1 MDNIFKDILCLHPNI
16 DEYIN
21 EAQKTSE
28 QYDKIINELY
38 GYNEVSK
45 AQQAREDK
53 VKKQTLKAKEKETK
67 ATDAA
72 SKFLTGDDWDTLRGR
87 AISPESKVV
96 DKETKQKFIKK
107 DKKIKQKNITKV
119 SNQYDLDT
127 KQQELLNKKAND
139 PNNKKKVEDIAK
151 EITGK
156 DDIPPVRDN
165 RDPQTTEQ
173 KKSEAERS
181 AREFTNDQ
189 LKKNN
194 VNFNLFDKLF
204 FEKILEM
211 ISALKI
217 KKLDMKNIEY
227 AFDELQIDKNKKNI
241 FANKIKEAYKTVT
254 DEQIDNIWNSMT
266 DTKNDTKAIGKFI
279 AMPDENIQNILS
291 NVDQKLIEDAV
302 KNIPDF
308 KEQIFD
314 VFHIDNPEN
323 FEIFFNNL
331 EKEVQNDDEKN
342 ISIPEIY
349 TTLLEE
355 QNGLMF
361 KSIHKVLQ
369 KTAVGID
376 KTIEEVIAPI
386 GTKNSTEKNKILDA
400 RRETIW
406 VFLLWATINTI
417 NLCIN
422 KTEED
427 VAAEN
432 AEAVESNKLSR
443 ITRTKKTKKQPP
455 KGINI
460 TNAELYQYID
470 PSIKKYFEDIYY
482 NEETYNEGPIAWAK
496 SVFREHYQILTFKD
510 LTADYNVFL
519 NYIKNIFTNNETLD
533 QVVNTVTQRVSNM
546 RALYLSDI
554 KKYGID
560 LSRLPTAISAIT
572 SSLTNPSWVKAVI
585 SKVFSAHNIKQSK
598 AAALG
603 SALGSF
609 VKGVKDVTG
618 TVTSGGEKS
627 GGKLSP
633 ISSNKIEEK

>member
-1 MDNIFKDILCLHPNI
+1 
-16 DEYIN
+16 
-21 EAQKTSE
+21 
-28 QYDKIINELY
+28 
-38 GYNEVSK
+38 
-45 AQQAREDK
+45 
-53 VKKQTLKAKEKETK
+53 
-67 ATDAA
+67 
-72 SKFLTGDDWDTLRGR
+72 
-87 AISPESKVV
+87 
-96 DKETKQKFIKK
+96 
-107 DKKIKQKNITKV
+107 
-119 SNQYDLDT
+119 
-127 KQQELLNKKAND
+127 
-139 PNNKKKVEDIAK
+139 
-151 EITGK
+151 
-156 DDIPPVRDN
+156 
-165 RDPQTTEQ
+165 
-173 KKSEAERS
+173 
-181 AREFTNDQ
+181 
-189 LKKNN
+189 
-194 VNFNLFDKLF
+194 
-204 FEKILEM
+204 
-211 ISALKI
+211 
-217 KKLDMKNIEY
+217 
-227 AFDELQIDKNKKNI
+227 
-241 FANKIKEAYKTVT
+241 
-254 DEQIDNIWNSMT
+254 MT

>member
-156 DDIPPVRDN
+156 DDVPPVRDN

-211 ISALKI
+211 IGALKI
-217 KKLDMKNIEY
+217 KKLDIKNIEY
-227 AFDELQIDKNKKNI
+227 AFDELQKDENKKNS
-241 FANKIKEAYKTVT
+241 FTNRIKETYKTVS
-254 DEQIDNIWNSMT
+254 DEQINNIWNAMT

-331 EKEVQNDDEKN
+331 EKETQSGEDNN
-342 ISIPEIY
+342 IS
-349 TTLLEE
+349 TTDIFNILMEE
-355 QNGLMF
+355 QDGLIF

-422 KTEED
+422 KTQAD
-427 VAAEN
+427 IQAEKDTMSGPFKN
-432 AEAVESNKLSR
+432 IGKQQTKNKR
-443 ITRTKKTKKQPP
+443 QPRKT
-455 KGINI
+455 NI

-470 PSIKKYFEDIYY
+470 PSIKKYFEDIY
-482 NEETYNEGPIAWAK
+482 NESPITWIK
-496 SVFREHYQILTFKD
+496 SLFREHYQILTFKD

-519 NYIKNIFTNNETLD
+519 NYIKNIFTNKETLD
-533 QVVNTVTQRVSNM
+533 QVVNTVIQRVSNM
-546 RALYLSDI
+546 NALYLSDI

-560 LSRLPTAISAIT
+560 LSKLPGAISSIT
-572 SSLTNPSWVKAVI
+572 SLITNQSWVRAVI

-609 VKGVKDVTG
+609 VKGVKDTAN
-618 TVTSGGEKS
+618 TVASGGEKG

-633 ISSNKIEEK
+633 IPSTNKIEEK

>member
-173 KKSEAERS
+173 KKSEADRS

-211 ISALKI
+211 IGALKI
-217 KKLDMKNIEY
+217 KKLD
-227 AFDELQIDKNKKNI
+227 
-241 FANKIKEAYKTVT
+241 
-254 DEQIDNIWNSMT
+254 
-266 DTKNDTKAIGKFI
+266 
-279 AMPDENIQNILS
+279 
-291 NVDQKLIEDAV
+291 
-302 KNIPDF
+302 
-308 KEQIFD
+308 
-314 VFHIDNPEN
+314 
-323 FEIFFNNL
+323 
-331 EKEVQNDDEKN
+331 
-342 ISIPEIY
+342 
-349 TTLLEE
+349 
-355 QNGLMF
+355 
-361 KSIHKVLQ
+361 
-369 KTAVGID
+369 
-376 KTIEEVIAPI
+376 
-386 GTKNSTEKNKILDA
+386 
-400 RRETIW
+400 
-406 VFLLWATINTI
+406 
-417 NLCIN
+417 
-422 KTEED
+422 
-427 VAAEN
+427 
-432 AEAVESNKLSR
+432 
-443 ITRTKKTKKQPP
+443 
-455 KGINI
+455 
-460 TNAELYQYID
+460 
-470 PSIKKYFEDIYY
+470 
-482 NEETYNEGPIAWAK
+482 
-496 SVFREHYQILTFKD
+496 
-510 LTADYNVFL
+510 
-519 NYIKNIFTNNETLD
+519 IKNI
-533 QVVNTVTQRVSNM
+533 
-546 RALYLSDI
+546 
-554 KKYGID
+554 
-560 LSRLPTAISAIT
+560 
-572 SSLTNPSWVKAVI
+572 
-585 SKVFSAHNIKQSK
+585 
-598 AAALG
+598 
-603 SALGSF
+603 
-609 VKGVKDVTG
+609 
-618 TVTSGGEKS
+618 
-627 GGKLSP
+627 
-633 ISSNKIEEK
+633 

>member
-72 SKFLTGDDWDTLRGR
+72 SKFLTGDDWDTLRDR

-156 DDIPPVRDN
+156 DDVPPVRDN

-211 ISALKI
+211 IGALKI
-217 KKLDMKNIEY
+217 KKLDIKNIEY
-227 AFDELQIDKNKKNI
+227 AFDELQKDENKKNS
-241 FANKIKEAYKTVT
+241 FTNRIKETYKTVS
-254 DEQIDNIWNSMT
+254 DEQINNIWNAMT

-331 EKEVQNDDEKN
+331 EKETQSGEDNN
-342 ISIPEIY
+342 IS
-349 TTLLEE
+349 TTDIFNILMEE
-355 QNGLMF
+355 QDGLIF

-422 KTEED
+422 KTQAD
-427 VAAEN
+427 IQAEKDTMSGPFKN
-432 AEAVESNKLSR
+432 IGKQQTKNKR
-443 ITRTKKTKKQPP
+443 QPRKT
-455 KGINI
+455 NI

-470 PSIKKYFEDIYY
+470 PSIKKYFEDIY
-482 NEETYNEGPIAWAK
+482 NESPITWIK
-496 SVFREHYQILTFKD
+496 SLFREHYQILTFKD

-519 NYIKNIFTNNETLD
+519 NYIKNIFTNKETLD
-533 QVVNTVTQRVSNM
+533 QVVNTVIQRVSNM
-546 RALYLSDI
+546 NALYLSDI

-560 LSRLPTAISAIT
+560 LSKLPGAISSIT
-572 SSLTNPSWVKAVI
+572 SLITNQSWVRAVI

-609 VKGVKDVTG
+609 VKGVKDTAN
-618 TVTSGGEKS
+618 TVASGGEKG

-633 ISSNKIEEK
+633 IPSTNKIEEK